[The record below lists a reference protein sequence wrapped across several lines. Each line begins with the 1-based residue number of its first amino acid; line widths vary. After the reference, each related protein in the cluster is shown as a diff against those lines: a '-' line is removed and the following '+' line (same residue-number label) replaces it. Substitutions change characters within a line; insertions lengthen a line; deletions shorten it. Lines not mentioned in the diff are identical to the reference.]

1 MIEPLIF
8 LIAGFVTGIAT
19 GIIGAS
25 SIVAFIPIILLF
37 LDYDAFSLIGV
48 SLALDVFIALV
59 AFLMY
64 RKYKHVKFKI
74 GIFLAIFAAVGAIIG
89 SYLSINLPESG
100 LFAVTGLISAFT
112 GLGIFMRK
120 RHLKP
125 MTKLNLDFS
134 IKGINSWKSW
144 LAIFLAFAIGLVAGG
159 LGAAGG
165 ISLLLLLILLFR
177 FEIHEAIGT
186 SVFVMFFIALAGSL
200 THFYYMKTFSFLLL
214 SFAIIGGVAG
224 AMFSSRLANFFKER
238 TLNKISGLILII
250 LGLATFLKE
259 LIP

>member
-1 MIEPLIF
+1 MIESLIF
-8 LIAGFVTGIAT
+8 ILAGFVTGIIT

-48 SLALDVFIALV
+48 SLALDVFVALV
-59 AFLMY
+59 VFLMY
-64 RKYKHVKFKI
+64 TKYHHIKFKI
-74 GIFLAIFAAVGAIIG
+74 GIFLSIFAVIGAVVG
-89 SYLSINLPESG
+89 SYLSFLAPQG
-100 LFAVTGLISAFT
+100 PLFAITGLVIIFT
-112 GLGIFMRK
+112 GFGIFRRK
-120 RHLKP
+120 RKFKP
-125 MTKLNLDFS
+125 VTKLEFNFS
-134 IKGINSWKSW
+134 LKSLKFW
-144 LAIFLAFAIGLVAGG
+144 LAIFLAFGVGLVGGG

-200 THFYYMKTFSFLLL
+200 THFYYIDFSFPLLI
-214 SFAIIGGVAG
+214 FAIAGGIIGAILS
-224 AMFSSRLANFFKER
+224 ARLANFFKEE
-238 TLNKISGLILII
+238 TLNKVSGMILII
-250 LGLATFLKE
+250 LGLVTFLRE

>member
-1 MIEPLIF
+1 MIESLIF
-8 LIAGFVTGIAT
+8 IIAGFVTGIIT

-25 SIVAFIPIILLF
+25 SIVAFIPIVLLF
-37 LDYDAFSLIGV
+37 LNYDSFSLIGV
-48 SLALDVFIALV
+48 SLALDIFVSLV

-64 RKYKHVKFKI
+64 TKYRHVKFKI
-74 GIFLAIFAAVGAIIG
+74 GIFLAVFAAIGAVIG
-89 SYLSINLPESG
+89 SYLSLSLPQG
-100 LFAVTGLISAFT
+100 PVFAITGIVSVFT
-112 GLGIFMRK
+112 GAGIFMRK

-125 MTKLNLDFS
+125 MTKLNFDFS
-134 IKGINSWKSW
+134 LKSINSWKSW
-144 LAIFLAFAIGLVAGG
+144 LAIFLAFVIGLIAGG

-186 SVFVMFFIALAGSL
+186 SVFIMFFIALAGSL

-214 SFAIIGGVAG
+214 SFAIIGGVVG
-224 AMFSSRLANFFKER
+224 AMFSSRLANFFKEG
-238 TLNKISGLILII
+238 TLNKVSGLVLIV

-259 LIP
+259 II